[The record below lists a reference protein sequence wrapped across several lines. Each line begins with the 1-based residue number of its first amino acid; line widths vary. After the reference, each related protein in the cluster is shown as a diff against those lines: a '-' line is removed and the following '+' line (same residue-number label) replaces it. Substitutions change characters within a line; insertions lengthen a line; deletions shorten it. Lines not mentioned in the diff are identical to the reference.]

1 MNKKRKPSF
10 RPKNVSIESKVVD
23 KKQGQ
28 ASIEVKTY
36 GLDELLTKSK
46 ELVQTLEKA
55 KTLSNELAQIN
66 FTIN

>member
-1 MNKKRKPSF
+1 MHKKRTPSF
-10 RPKNVSIESKVVD
+10 RPKNVSIESKVVN

-28 ASIEVKTY
+28 VSIEVETI